1 MGTSWRALAV
11 MAALAVAPGRA
22 HAESPWSVGVTEEQK
37 AKSKEL
43 LDAGNALLL
52 DKKYVEALDKY
63 TAAVQVWDH
72 PAIRFN
78 MVRCLV
84 QLGRNLEAYE
94 NLEKALKYGQ
104 APLEETVYAEA
115 LAYQKLLSTQ
125 IGDIK
130 VTCAQAGVKLTIDG
144 QPLAQCPAQETR
156 RLIAGPHQIV
166 GSKPGLLPKT
176 LDLVVIGAK
185 QQGVEVKLEPLA
197 AGAKIVHRWPGYLPW
212 SIFLGGFAVG
222 AIGGGTLFLAGDQMR
237 TYDDIVDSKCT
248 GRCTPEDLA
257 PYQHLKDGAELKNA
271 IGMTLVI
278 TGGAAVATGAV
289 MIYLNRGR
297 AVYPEVTPMPG
308 GGAVSLSGSF

>member
-1 MGTSWRALAV
+1 MTMGTSWRALAV
-11 MAALAVAPGRA
+11 MAAFAVAPGRA

-94 NLEKALKYGQ
+94 DLEKALKYGQ

-130 VTCAQAGVKLTIDG
+130 VTCT
-144 QPLAQCPAQETR
+144 
-156 RLIAGPHQIV
+156 
-166 GSKPGLLPKT
+166 
-176 LDLVVIGAK
+176 
-185 QQGVEVKLEPLA
+185 
-197 AGAKIVHRWPGYLPW
+197 
-212 SIFLGGFAVG
+212 
-222 AIGGGTLFLAGDQMR
+222 
-237 TYDDIVDSKCT
+237 
-248 GRCTPEDLA
+248 
-257 PYQHLKDGAELKNA
+257 
-271 IGMTLVI
+271 
-278 TGGAAVATGAV
+278 
-289 MIYLNRGR
+289 
-297 AVYPEVTPMPG
+297 
-308 GGAVSLSGSF
+308 